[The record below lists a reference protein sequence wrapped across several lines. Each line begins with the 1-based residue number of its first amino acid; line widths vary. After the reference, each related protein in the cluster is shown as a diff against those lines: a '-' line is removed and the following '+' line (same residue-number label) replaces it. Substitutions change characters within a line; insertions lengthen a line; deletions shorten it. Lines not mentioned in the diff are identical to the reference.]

1 MELSL
6 LWVMIRNV
14 WAFLKT
20 CVFLWHFSFGGSMLK
35 NMYKQIENLESFWK
49 KVRRESRE
57 KPKYIL
63 NVAKQQNQKSL
74 FFDSF

>member
-1 MELSL
+1 
-6 LWVMIRNV
+6 
-14 WAFLKT
+14 
-20 CVFLWHFSFGGSMLK
+20 MLK
-35 NMYKQIENLESFWK
+35 NMFKLIENLESFCK

-57 KPKYIL
+57 KPKYTL